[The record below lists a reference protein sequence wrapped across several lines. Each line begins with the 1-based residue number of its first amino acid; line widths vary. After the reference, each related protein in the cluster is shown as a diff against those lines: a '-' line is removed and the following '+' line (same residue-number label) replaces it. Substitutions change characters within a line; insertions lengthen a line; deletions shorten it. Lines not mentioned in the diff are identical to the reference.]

1 MQPDESLALE
11 RAYAAQMETLMGD
24 MRRLYQERN
33 DALREVTRAHHDT
46 LMRLALAAEYRDGD
60 TGVHI
65 VRMGALAEALALEL
79 GQSDSWAAMLRLAAP
94 MHDIGKIGVPDS
106 VLKKPGAL
114 DAGERRVMNGH
125 SRIGARIL
133 GRSRIPLFALA
144 AEVALSHHERWDGR
158 GYPDGRAGEAI
169 PLSGRI
175 VAIVDCFDALTMDR
189 CYRPAFDDAQ
199 ALRMLQAERG
209 QAFDPRIVDA
219 FVAAAPAMCAL
230 RDRINADRPTL
241 DNLSG
246 DVFQLSGLQEAL
258 A

>member
-1 MQPDESLALE
+1 
-11 RAYAAQMETLMGD
+11 
-24 MRRLYQERN
+24 
-33 DALREVTRAHHDT
+33 
-46 LMRLALAAEYRDGD
+46 
-60 TGVHI
+60 
-65 VRMGALAEALALEL
+65 
-79 GQSDSWAAMLRLAAP
+79 
-94 MHDIGKIGVPDS
+94 
-106 VLKKPGAL
+106 
-114 DAGERRVMNGH
+114 
-125 SRIGARIL
+125 
-133 GRSRIPLFALA
+133 
-144 AEVALSHHERWDGR
+144 VALSHHERWDGR
-158 GYPDGRAGEAI
+158 GYPEGRAGEDI

-219 FVAAAPAMCAL
+219 FVAAAPAMCEL

-246 DVFQLSGLQEAL
+246 EAFQLSGLQEAL